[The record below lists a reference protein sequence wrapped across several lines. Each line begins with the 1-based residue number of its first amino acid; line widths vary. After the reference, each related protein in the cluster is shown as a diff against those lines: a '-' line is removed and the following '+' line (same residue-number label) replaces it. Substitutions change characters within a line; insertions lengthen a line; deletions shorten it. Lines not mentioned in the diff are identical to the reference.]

1 MHIITGLLLAAL
13 AGRKKKSGTGGTPLL
28 KSGPVRTAHS
38 LQGRLRLRVPSL
50 VGDQKGCRDLDT
62 RFSNLQGIRSAE
74 SSPVTG
80 SVLVHYDEQA
90 VRPELIFGAVVKL
103 LGLEEEL
110 ERVPT
115 PVLTRE
121 LGLLG
126 RSLNRAVYE
135 KSGGLVNGWSLLLL
149 GLAALGIRQALNDNT
164 RAWPAGLT
172 MVWWAVNGLGRN

>member
-1 MHIITGLLLAAL
+1 MHIITGLILAAM
-13 AGRKKKSGTGGTPLL
+13 AGRKKKSGQGGAPLL
-28 KSGPVRTAHS
+28 KSGPVRTEHV
-38 LQGRLRLRVPSL
+38 LPGRLRLRVPSL
-50 VGDQKGCRDLDT
+50 AGDPEGCRNLAA
-62 RFSNLQGIRSAE
+62 RFSNLQGIQAAE
-74 SSPVTG
+74 ANPVTG
-80 SVLVHYDEQA
+80 SVLVHYDEQV

-135 KSGGLVNGWSLLLL
+135 KSGGLINGWSLLLL
-149 GLAALGIRQALNDNT
+149 SLAALGIRQALNDNT

-172 MVWWAVNGLGRN
+172 MVWWAVNGLGRG

>member
-13 AGRKKKSGTGGTPLL
+13 AGRKKKPGAGGASML
-28 KSGPVRTAHS
+28 KSGPVRTEHS
-38 LQGRLRLRVPSL
+38 LPGRLRLRVPSL
-50 VGDQKGCRDLDT
+50 AGQRETCENLVS
-62 RFSNLQGIRSAE
+62 RFSRLRGIKSVAV
-74 SSPVTG
+74 SPVTG
-80 SVLVHYDEQA
+80 SVLIHHDQEA
-90 VRPELIFGAVVKL
+90 VRPEVLFGAVVKL

-126 RSLNRAVYE
+126 RSLDRAVYE

-149 GLAALGIRQALNDNT
+149 GVAALGIRRALNDNT
-164 RAWPAGLT
+164 RMWPAGLT
-172 MVWWAVNGLGRN
+172 MVWWAVNGLRR

>member
-13 AGRKKKSGTGGTPLL
+13 AGRKKKPGSGGALML
-28 KSGPVRTAHS
+28 KSGPVRTGHS
-38 LQGRLRLRVPSL
+38 LPGRLRLHVDSL
-50 VGDQKGCRDLDT
+50 VGDHKTSRDLAA
-62 RFSNLQGIRSAE
+62 RFSRLKGIRSAE
-74 SSPVTG
+74 ANPVTG
-80 SVLVHYDEQA
+80 SVLIHYDQEA
-90 VRPELIFGAVVKL
+90 VRPEVLFGAVVKL

-126 RSLNRAVYE
+126 RSLDRAVYE

-149 GLAALGIRQALNDNT
+149 GLAALGIRRALNDST
-164 RAWPAGLT
+164 RLWPAGLT
-172 MVWWAVNGLGRN
+172 MVWWAVNGLKR